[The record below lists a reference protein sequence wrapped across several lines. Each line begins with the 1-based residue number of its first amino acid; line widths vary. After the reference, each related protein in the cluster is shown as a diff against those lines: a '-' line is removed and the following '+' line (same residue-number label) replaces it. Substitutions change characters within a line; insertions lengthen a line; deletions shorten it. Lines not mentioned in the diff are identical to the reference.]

1 MEQTQEEM
9 NQTQKRKVLHKRTE
23 KPKFINEGTYGCI
36 HRPPLRCEEPSNIHS
51 YRNKISKLLTK
62 THAEKE
68 IQEYENIQRADPHN
82 LYHLGEPETCKLG
95 MQSTNKNPI
104 EKCTMAPD
112 VENSPQDFQLILLKD
127 GGNDLDHFIKNIHSS
142 TNKPQMLE
150 KCWIEM
156 HRMLRGIRMFL
167 MNDLVHHDVKYT
179 NILYDTQ
186 KNRMNYIDF
195 GMMENIKDSIT
206 QCKHNDYDWTNNW
219 WYFPYETNFLDAEN
233 FHEGQ
238 RMNRHEINTYVNG
251 NLNKDMWF
259 PTLIRMTKL
268 TKAES
273 EMLLYDYKQYLN
285 TDFKTIS
292 HHGFLIRYFS
302 TLDIYGL
309 GILFLQILH
318 NSVNAM
324 SPTFNERMKV
334 LALRMI
340 SFNLKRRILIEE
352 CMTIFEQILESTGI
366 MEKYNVRFQSHRIVQ
381 NTASRNNITKKKRN
395 IPVRGRPSLVVFTQ

>member
-167 MNDLVHHDVKYT
+167 MNDLVHPELNQLDNMLQELNNDVSKLHDLEQGLVP
-179 NILYDTQ
+179 
-186 KNRMNYIDF
+186 
-195 GMMENIKDSIT
+195 EDSGV
-206 QCKHNDYDWTNNW
+206 DDL
-219 WYFPYETNFLDAEN
+219 PSPVA
-233 FHEGQ
+233 
-238 RMNRHEINTYVNG
+238 
-251 NLNKDMWF
+251 
-259 PTLIRMTKL
+259 
-268 TKAES
+268 
-273 EMLLYDYKQYLN
+273 YL
-285 TDFKTIS
+285 S
-292 HHGFLIRYFS
+292 Y
-302 TLDIYGL
+302 
-309 GILFLQILH
+309 
-318 NSVNAM
+318 
-324 SPTFNERMKV
+324 
-334 LALRMI
+334 
-340 SFNLKRRILIEE
+340 LK
-352 CMTIFEQILESTGI
+352 
-366 MEKYNVRFQSHRIVQ
+366 
-381 NTASRNNITKKKRN
+381 
-395 IPVRGRPSLVVFTQ
+395 